1 MTRKKRGGI
10 IAGGSAQNP
19 AFSLRQ
25 GSIVEAAK
33 GRMVIKGKGKSKLS
47 LPQMLRGIT
56 KANRHP
62 EQEW

>member
-1 MTRKKRGGI
+1 MSKKRGGI
-10 IAGGSAQNP
+10 IAGGSAQSP

-25 GSIVEAAK
+25 GSIAAK
-33 GRMVIKGKGKSKLS
+33 GQMVIKDKGKSKLS

-62 EQEW
+62 EQEG